1 VKTPNDFRN
10 QDEWRAFVHETA
22 ATEDV
27 PFTLAMGRTG
37 MYRQFYELRS
47 QPFPE
52 RFSSEIERISA
63 LAEPARTHELET
75 LNNTIMG
82 DMIQFLF
89 TAAVGT
95 STGGDCPYPITPREV
110 IDQLLEHL
118 RTKNPY
124 FALWTQYKDKVSGRN
139 GASEWRDYVVRT
151 MGVGEDREIEF
162 AHLMSE
168 LGRCL
173 NLYHQYEMSLPKHFY
188 FQIWFLYR
196 TNGPERNAMTRALV
210 HELVEGLEPCAF
222 A

>member
-1 VKTPNDFRN
+1 VKTRNEFRT
-10 QDEWRAFVHETA
+10 QEEWLAFVRQTV

-27 PFTLAMGRTG
+27 PFTLAMGLTE

-52 RFSSEIERISA
+52 RFSLEIERISA
-63 LAEPARTHELET
+63 LTEPARTQQLET

-89 TAAVGT
+89 TAAAGNA
-95 STGGDCPYPITPREV
+95 TGGDGPYPATTREV
-110 IDQLLEHL
+110 INQLLEHL

-124 FALWTQYKDKVSGRN
+124 FALWTHYKDKVSARN
-139 GASEWRDYVVRT
+139 DAPEWREYVVRT

-173 NLYHQYEMSLPKHFY
+173 DLYQQREMALPKHFY

-196 TNGPERNAMTRALV
+196 THGPERNPMTRALV
-210 HELVEGLEPCAF
+210 QELVEGLEPCAS

>member
-1 VKTPNDFRN
+1 VKRPNDFRN
-10 QDEWRAFVHETA
+10 QDEWLAFVHETV

-52 RFSSEIERISA
+52 RFTLEFERISV
-63 LAEPARTHELET
+63 LSEPVRTQELET
-75 LNNTIMG
+75 LNDTIMG
-82 DMIQFLF
+82 DMIKFLF
-89 TAAVGT
+89 TAAAGT
-95 STGGDCPYPITPREV
+95 AALEACPYPITPREV
-110 IDQLLEHL
+110 TDQLLEHL

-124 FALWTQYKDKVSGRN
+124 FALWTHYKDKVAGRD
-139 GASEWRDYVVRT
+139 GAPEWRDYVVTT

-162 AHLMSE
+162 AHMMSE

-173 NLYHQYEMSLPKHFY
+173 DLFHQREVPLPKHFY

-210 HELVEGLEPCAF
+210 QELVEGLEPCAS

>member
-1 VKTPNDFRN
+1 MNTPNDFRN
-10 QDEWRAFVHETA
+10 QDEWLAFVQETV

-52 RFSSEIERISA
+52 RFSTEIERISA
-63 LAEPARTHELET
+63 LAEPARTYDLET
-75 LNNTIMG
+75 LNDTIMG
-82 DMIQFLF
+82 DMIHFLF
-89 TAAVGT
+89 TPAAGT
-95 STGGDCPYPITPREV
+95 STERDCPYPVTPREV

-124 FALWTQYKDKVSGRN
+124 FALWTHYKDNVAGQD
-139 GASEWRDYVVRT
+139 GAPEWRDYVVRT

-173 NLYHQYEMSLPKHFY
+173 DIYYQHETPLPKRFY

-196 TNGPERNAMTRALV
+196 TNGPERNTMTRALV
-210 HELVEGLEPCAF
+210 QDLVEGLEPCAS

>member
-1 VKTPNDFRN
+1 MKTRNDFRT
-10 QDEWRAFVHETA
+10 QEEWLAFVHETVA
-22 ATEDV
+22 AEDI
-27 PFTLAMGRTG
+27 PFTLAIGLTR
-37 MYRQFYELRS
+37 MYQQFYEVRS

-52 RFSSEIERISA
+52 RLFSEIERISA
-63 LAEPARTHELET
+63 MAEPGRTQELEA

-82 DMIQFLF
+82 DIIQFLF
-89 TAAVGT
+89 TASSGR
-95 STGGDCPYPITPREV
+95 STGGDCPYPVTPRE
-110 IDQLLEHL
+110 IIEQLLEHL

-124 FALWTQYKDKVSGRN
+124 FALWTHYKDNVSGRES
-139 GASEWRDYVVRT
+139 APEWREYVIRT

-173 NLYHQYEMSLPKHFY
+173 DLYRQREMPLPKHFY

-210 HELVEGLEPCAF
+210 QELVEGLEPCAS